1 MKASSAIIV
10 RRNICYCRIGCTDGV
25 RFNVDFTFFAAAAAA
40 AADGDNATAASTTAG
55 DDDDDEMFCE
65 SLCSIAIN

>member
-1 MKASSAIIV
+1 MRVSSAIG
-10 RRNICYCRIGCTDGV
+10 RMNICYCRIGCTDGV
-25 RFNVDFTFFAAAAAA
+25 RFNDDFTFFAAAAAA
-40 AADGDNATAASTTAG
+40 ADGDDATAASTTAG

>member
-1 MKASSAIIV
+1 MRASSAIIG

-25 RFNVDFTFFAAAAAA
+25 RFNGDFTFFAADDD
-40 AADGDNATAASTTAG
+40 DGATADSTTA

>member
-1 MKASSAIIV
+1 MKASSAIIG
-10 RRNICYCRIGCTDGV
+10 RRNLCYCRIGCTDGV
-25 RFNVDFTFFAAAAAA
+25 RFNGDFTFFATAAGDD
-40 AADGDNATAASTTAG
+40 DGDDATAASTTAG